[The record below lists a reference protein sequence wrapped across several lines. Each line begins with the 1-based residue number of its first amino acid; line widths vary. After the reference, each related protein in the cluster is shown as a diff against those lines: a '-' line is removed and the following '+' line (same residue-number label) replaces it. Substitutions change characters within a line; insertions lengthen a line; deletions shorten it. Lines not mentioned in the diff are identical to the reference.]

1 MINIT
6 ITGIESLIKERKM
19 AKKVRRPQK
28 SKRLKTRYHKVLWDS
43 DLPFNHKVIPNKKK
57 QNKRKENKNL
67 INSLIEEQI

>member
-1 MINIT
+1 
-6 ITGIESLIKERKM
+6 M

-67 INSLIEEQI
+67 INSLIED